1 MCLLLRFEKKLPGTW
16 QIFGYKYCKD
26 YDVQRMYPLVQ
37 EEKYQ
42 KTSGHVITCGHKPS
56 LNVDKTEAGT
66 QKCF

>member
-1 MCLLLRFEKKLPGTW
+1 
-16 QIFGYKYCKD
+16 
-26 YDVQRMYPLVQ
+26 MYPLVQ